1 MTTARTILVVATV
14 TLGFAAITR
23 AAEPQATGKKTGGKP
38 VVTCDEIV
46 KTFKRNNSVDETAD
60 SLMVDQ
66 SRVAACLKGAGIKA
80 PPEYDR

>member
-1 MTTARTILVVATV
+1 MTTPRTMLVVATV
-14 TLGFAAITR
+14 TLGFAAMTG

-46 KTFKRNNSVDETAD
+46 KTFKGNNSVDETAD

-66 SRVAACLKGAGIKA
+66 SRVAACLKGAGIKT